1 MKKWSLKKLYLSFDD
16 AKFKEDLAKLDQLIR
31 EINSQAVDFN
41 NYEKRKIKLERYLRN
56 ELALNDLVD
65 KLYHFAS
72 LTTAVESTNQEANKM
87 VNLLQTKLTKLTK
100 INTLFKKWLKDY
112 PDLGEDL
119 NSSDLLKEHK
129 FYLNELKTKAT
140 HLLNTDLEIMIA
152 KLRQTG
158 STAWGRLQSLL
169 TSTLDVEYD
178 DKIITLSEVRNLATD
193 KDPEVRKKAY
203 KAELKSYEKIEDSI
217 AYALNSIKGEV
228 NTISKA
234 RGFDSPL
241 EQALE
246 DSRISKETLEAMQS
260 AVKDYYEIFRKYLK
274 RKAELLGH
282 DSGLPFYDLFAPIG
296 KNDTTFTI
304 EEANAYIL
312 KNFKTF
318 SPRLH
323 DLAKRAFQEEWV
335 DYTPRKGKR
344 GGAFCANMHAIKESR
359 VMTNFTGSFSDMIT
373 LSHELGHAYHGDVIF
388 DETNLNSN
396 YTMPVAETA
405 STFCETIV
413 NNAAINDVK
422 TEEEKIFLLES
433 SIQDY
438 TQVVID
444 IMSRFIFEKSVFEG
458 REETIFDASELK
470 ELMIDAQIETY
481 GDGLDKDLLHP
492 YMWICKPHYYS
503 GGLSYYNFPY
513 TYGLLFAKGLYAKYL
528 EDKEA
533 FKEVY
538 NDLLRATGKMKV
550 EDVAKIAGID
560 VTKKDFWKSS
570 LDLLKKDI
578 QLFLKLTNK

>member
-1 MKKWSLKKLYLSFDD
+1 MKKWSLKKLYLGFDD
-16 AKFKEDLAKLDQLIR
+16 AKYKADLDKLDQLIL
-31 EINSQAVDFN
+31 EVNSQAVDFN
-41 NYEKRKIKLERYLRN
+41 NYDKSVKKLERYLKN

-87 VNLLQTKLTKLTK
+87 VNLLQDKLTQLTK
-100 INTLFKKWLKDY
+100 INTLFIKWLKDY
-112 PDLGEDL
+112 PNLNEDIE
-119 NSSDLLKEHK
+119 NSDLLKEHK
-129 FYLNELKTKAT
+129 FYLNELKTKAS
-140 HLLNTDLEIMIA
+140 HLLETNLEIMIA

-158 STAWGRLQSLL
+158 SSAWGRLQSLL

-178 DKIITLSEVRNLATD
+178 GKTITLSEVRNLATD
-193 KDPEVRKKAY
+193 KDPKVRKKAY
-203 KAELKSYEKIEDSI
+203 EAELKAYEKIEDSI
-217 AYALNSIKGEV
+217 AYSLNSIKGEV

-246 DSRISKETLEAMQS
+246 NSRMSKVTLEAMQS
-260 AVKDYYEIFRKYLK
+260 AVKEYYDIFRKYLK
-274 RKAELLGH
+274 RKAKLLGH
-282 DSGLPFYDLFAPIG
+282 KSGLPFYDLFAPIG
-296 KNDTTFTI
+296 KNNTTFTI
-304 EEANAYIL
+304 EEANDYIL

-323 DLAKRAFQEEWV
+323 DLAKRAFTEEWV

-373 LSHELGHAYHGDVIF
+373 LSHELGHAFHGDVIF
-388 DETNLNSN
+388 DETSINSN

-413 NNAAINDVK
+413 NNAAIKDVK
-422 TEEEKIFLLES
+422 SEAEKIFLLES

-458 REETIFDASELK
+458 REKTVFDASELK
-470 ELMIDAQIETY
+470 DLMLDAQLQTY
-481 GDGLDKDLLHP
+481 GDGLNKDLLHP
-492 YMWICKPHYYS
+492 YMWVCKPHYYS

-528 EDKEA
+528 EDKEG
-533 FKEVY
+533 FKGVY
-538 NDLLRATGKMKV
+538 NKLLRATGKMKV
-550 EDVAKIAGID
+550 EDVAKLAGID
-560 VTKKDFWKSS
+560 VTQKAFWESS
-570 LDLLKKDI
+570 LELLKKDI
-578 QLFLKLTNK
+578 ELFLELTE

>member
-1 MKKWSLKKLYLSFDD
+1 MKNWSLKKLYLGFDD
-16 AKFKEDLAKLDQLIR
+16 AKYKADLEKLDQLIL
-31 EINSQAVDFN
+31 EVNSQAVDFN
-41 NYEKRKIKLERYLRN
+41 NYDKSIKKLERYLKN
-56 ELALNDLVD
+56 ELALNELVD

-87 VNLLQTKLTKLTK
+87 VNLLQDKLTQLTK
-100 INTLFKKWLKDY
+100 INTLFIKWLKDY
-112 PDLGEDL
+112 PNLKEDIE
-119 NSSDLLKEHK
+119 NSDLLKEHK
-129 FYLNELKTKAT
+129 FYLNELKTKAS
-140 HLLNTDLEIMIA
+140 HLLETNLEIMIA

-158 STAWGRLQSLL
+158 SSAWGRLQSLL

-178 DKIITLSEVRNLATD
+178 GKTITLSEVRNLATD
-193 KDPEVRKKAY
+193 KDPKVRKKAY
-203 KAELKSYEKIEDSI
+203 EAELKAYEKIEDSI
-217 AYALNSIKGEV
+217 AYSLNSIKGEV

-234 RGFDSPL
+234 RGFNSPL

-246 DSRISKETLEAMQS
+246 NSRMSKVTLEAMQL
-260 AVKDYYEIFRKYLK
+260 AVKEYYNIFRKYLK
-274 RKAELLGH
+274 RKAKLLGH
-282 DSGLPFYDLFAPIG
+282 KSGLPFYDLFAPIG
-296 KNDTTFTI
+296 KNNTTFTI
-304 EEANAYIL
+304 EEANDYIL

-323 DLAKRAFQEEWV
+323 DLAKRAFTEEWV

-373 LSHELGHAYHGDVIF
+373 LSHELGHAFHGDVIF
-388 DETNLNSN
+388 DETSINSN

-413 NNAAINDVK
+413 NNAAIKDVK
-422 TEEEKIFLLES
+422 SEAEKIFLLES

-458 REETIFDASELK
+458 REKTVFDASELK
-470 ELMIDAQIETY
+470 DLMLDAQLQTY
-481 GDGLDKDLLHP
+481 GDGLNKDLLHP
-492 YMWICKPHYYS
+492 YMWVCKPHYYS

-528 EDKEA
+528 EDKEG
-533 FKEVY
+533 FKGVY
-538 NDLLRATGKMKV
+538 NKLLRATGKMKV
-550 EDVAKIAGID
+550 EDVAKLAGID
-560 VTKKDFWKSS
+560 VTHKAFWESS
-570 LDLLKKDI
+570 LELLKKDI
-578 QLFLKLTNK
+578 ELFLELTE